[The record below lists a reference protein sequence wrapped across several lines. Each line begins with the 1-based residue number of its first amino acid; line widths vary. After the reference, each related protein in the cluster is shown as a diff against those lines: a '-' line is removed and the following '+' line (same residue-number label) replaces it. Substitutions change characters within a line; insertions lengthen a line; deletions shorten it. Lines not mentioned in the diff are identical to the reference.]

1 MLHCVEIFEKQ
12 TKKKATPTK
21 KTTTTTTTAREALAM
36 FKFWNEII

>member
-21 KTTTTTTTAREALAM
+21 KSTTTTTAREALAM
-36 FKFWNEII
+36 YKFWNEII